1 MVVVLSLEKE
11 WYAYLLAIRGVPIEL
26 LLQYLSVHI
35 ESASPQGIVGE
46 LYPVRPM
53 RRLNRLKRP
62 VLIPLIPPAFT
73 LRVPPLARAFV
84 LLGKL
89 SILVI
94 LEVPLARL
102 LELTPLEV
110 LASLRSGS

>member
-1 MVVVLSLEKE
+1 
-11 WYAYLLAIRGVPIEL
+11 
-26 LLQYLSVHI
+26 
-35 ESASPQGIVGE
+35 
-46 LYPVRPM
+46 M
-53 RRLNRLKRP
+53 RNIGKFCPCNTYNRLKRP
-62 VLIPLIPPAFT
+62 ILIPLIPPAFT

-110 LASLRSGS
+110 LAQLAFGVIEEVTHLI